1 LFDGDTQTSR
11 ENLMIEA
18 TGLSKRYGKT
28 LAVDNLSFTVKP
40 GRVTGFLGPNGAG
53 KSTTMRMILGLDR
66 PTAGGVRIDG
76 KRYRELHDPL
86 RTVGALLDAKW
97 VHPNRS
103 ARAHLRWLARSNKL
117 PAKRVDEVLELVGL
131 TDVANRRAGGFS
143 LGMSQ
148 RLGIAAS
155 LLGDPEVLLFDEPVN
170 GLDPEGIL
178 WIRRF
183 MHRLADEGRTVFVSS
198 HLLSEMALTAQ
209 ELIVIGRG
217 KLISQCSTDEF
228 VAQATESTVLVRS
241 PQLAKLRAALGQE
254 GATLRDEGD
263 SLVVSGMEIAV
274 IGDLAAA
281 KGITLH
287 ELSPQRGSLEE
298 AFIQLTGDS
307 VEYHAALGTEGV
319 PTDLMPAGK

>member
-1 LFDGDTQTSR
+1 
-11 ENLMIEA
+11 MIEA
-18 TGLSKRYGKT
+18 VGLSKRYGKT
-28 LAVDNLSFTVKP
+28 LAVDNLSFTVRP

-53 KSTTMRMILGLDR
+53 KSTTMRMILGLDA
-66 PTAGGVRIDG
+66 PSGGDVRLDG
-76 KRYRELHDPL
+76 KKYRELHQPL

-103 ARAHLRWLARSNKL
+103 ARAHLSWLAKSNKL
-117 PAKRVDEVLELVGL
+117 PAKRVDDVLEQVGL

-148 RLGIAAS
+148 RLGIAAA

-209 ELIVIGRG
+209 ELVVIGRG
-217 KLISQCSTDEF
+217 KLISQCTTEEF
-228 VAQATESTVLVRS
+228 VSQATESTVLVRS
-241 PQLAKLRAALGQE
+241 PQLALLRSAIGQQ
-254 GATLRDEGD
+254 GATVRDEGE
-263 SLVVSGMEIAV
+263 SLVVSGMEIAD
-274 IGDLAAA
+274 IGELAAA
-281 KGITLH
+281 KGIPLH

-307 VEYHAALGTEGV
+307 VEYHAAVT
-319 PTDLMPAGK
+319 TDALPADLLPAGK

>member
-1 LFDGDTQTSR
+1 
-11 ENLMIEA
+11 MIEA
-18 TGLSKRYGKT
+18 EGLSKRYGKT
-28 LAVDNLSFTVKP
+28 LAVDNLSFSVRS

-53 KSTTMRMILGLDR
+53 KSTTMRMILGLDK
-66 PTAGGVRIDG
+66 PSAGSVRIDG
-76 KRYRELHDPL
+76 KRYRELHNPL

-103 ARAHLRWLARSNKL
+103 ARAHLRWLAKSNKL
-117 PAKRVDEVLELVGL
+117 SSKRVDEVLEIVGL
-131 TDVANRRAGGFS
+131 TEVANRRAGGFS

-148 RLGIAAS
+148 RLGIAAA
-155 LLGDPEVLLFDEPVN
+155 LLGDPQVLLFDEPVN

-209 ELIVIGRG
+209 ELVVIGKG
-217 KLISQCSTDEF
+217 KLIAQCSTDEF

>member
-1 LFDGDTQTSR
+1 
-11 ENLMIEA
+11 MIEA
-18 TGLSKRYGKT
+18 AGLSKRYGKT
-28 LAVDNLSFTVKP
+28 VAVDDLSFTVQA

-53 KSTTMRMILGLDR
+53 KSTTMRMILGLDA
-66 PTAGGVRIDG
+66 PTKGGVRIDG
-76 KRYRELHDPL
+76 RRYQELHQPL

-103 ARAHLRWLARSNKL
+103 ARAHLRWLAKSNKL
-117 PAKRVDEVLELVGL
+117 PAKRVDEVLDIVGL
-131 TDVANRRAGGFS
+131 AGVAGRRAGGFS

-148 RLGIAAS
+148 RLGIAAA
-155 LLGDPEVLLFDEPVN
+155 LLGDPQVLLFDEPVN

-217 KLISQCSTDEF
+217 KLIAQCSTEEF

-241 PQLAKLRAALGQE
+241 PQLADLRSALGLE
-254 GATLRDEGD
+254 GVTVRDEGE
-263 SLVVSGMEIAV
+263 SLVVSGMDCAAV
-274 IGDLAAA
+274 GELAAA
-281 KGITLH
+281 KGVVLH

-307 VEYHAALGTEGV
+307 VEYHAALDAD
-319 PTDLMPAGK
+319 PAAAQAATDLMTAGK